1 MHLTN
6 SAIICSHPLP
16 RYNVAWIV
24 DNVLNYLQTQEPLSE
39 LALTTHKFLM
49 LLTLLYRQRG
59 QTLQLL
65 DIRNISK

>member
-24 DNVLNYLQTQEPLSE
+24 DIVLNYLQTQEPLSE

-49 LLTLLYRQRG
+49 LLLY
-59 QTLQLL
+59 T
-65 DIRNISK
+65 IV

>member
-6 SAIICSHPLP
+6 FAIICSHPLP
-16 RYNVAWIV
+16 RHNVAWIV
-24 DNVLNYLQTQEPLSE
+24 DIVLNYLQTQEPLSE

-49 LLTLLYRQRG
+49 LQTLLSRQRG

-65 DIRNISK
+65 DIRNISM

>member
-6 SAIICSHPLP
+6 SAIICSQPLP

-49 LLTLLYRQRG
+49 LLLY
-59 QTLQLL
+59 T
-65 DIRNISK
+65 IV

>member
-6 SAIICSHPLP
+6 FAIICSHPLP
-16 RYNVAWIV
+16 RYNVTWIV

-39 LALTTHKFLM
+39 LALATHKFLM

-65 DIRNISK
+65 DIRNICI

>member
-6 SAIICSHPLP
+6 FAIICSHPLP

-49 LLTLLYRQRG
+49 LLALLYRQRG

-65 DIRNISK
+65 DIRNISM